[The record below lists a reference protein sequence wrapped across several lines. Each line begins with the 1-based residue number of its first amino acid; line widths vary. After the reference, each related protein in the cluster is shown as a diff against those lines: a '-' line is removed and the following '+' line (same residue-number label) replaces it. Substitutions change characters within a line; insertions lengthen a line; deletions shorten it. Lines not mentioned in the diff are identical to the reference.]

1 MCLNI
6 FFCLSTFAGQAC
18 AFCHPL
24 MRILFLPLCTHPNLF
39 TFIMQWWK
47 PCYSKKPWMA
57 AGSSVQGVSLHSH
70 HAPPCLFGIV
80 SPLIYAPVTSWNGP
94 CQCCSNGILST
105 LVNKTHLRPH
115 LQNPF
120 QIHRCCAVWML
131 FCVTLPWVVCVCP
144 LSCPNLLGPSD
155 CQEHICSVEYIE
167 PWGWCHLSK
176 IFL

>member
-6 FFCLSTFAGQAC
+6 FFCLSTFAGVAC

-24 MRILFLPLCTHPNLF
+24 MRILFLPLCTPPNLF
-39 TFIMQWWK
+39 TSIMQWWK

-94 CQCCSNGILST
+94 CQCCSTGILSA
-105 LVNKTHLRPH
+105 LVNKTHHRPH
-115 LQNPF
+115 LQEPNP
-120 QIHRCCAVWML
+120 QMLCCVDAVLCHSSLGSMR
-131 FCVTLPWVVCVCP
+131 LPIVLP
-144 LSCPNLLGPSD
+144 LPAGSWWLPGTYLLSRIYWSRED
-155 CQEHICSVEYIE
+155 DV
-167 PWGWCHLSK
+167 L
-176 IFL
+176 